1 MSLRIVEKDEKF
13 NKMKR
18 YNLRKHKGEK
28 KKKKELRYLIVNLR
42 IVEKDERF
50 NEVKQYNLRK
60 HKENEMEN
68 FKATVEPN
76 DLG

>member
-1 MSLRIVEKDEKF
+1 MS
-13 NKMKR
+13 
-18 YNLRKHKGEK
+18 
-28 KKKKELRYLIVNLR
+28 LR

-76 DLG
+76 DLGWTNWKNCKQKRIGNDVDNVMQQEFYKIYCKAFIII

>member
-1 MSLRIVEKDEKF
+1 
-13 NKMKR
+13 MKR
-18 YNLRKHKGEK
+18 YNLRKYKGEK
-28 KKKKELRYLIVNLR
+28 KKRLRYLIVNLR